1 MKPKIAVFP
10 KCYMDQLCVQHT
22 MTLGEWIEIAATLE
36 VDGVEFYSGFIEDNE
51 GFLKD
56 AKASLERHLLQMP
69 MLCCSPDFTQTDPDR
84 LQEEIDREIRMIE
97 ITASFGGRFCRV
109 LSGQRR
115 PDLATE
121 AGIAQVVRVIKSLLP
136 VAERYGVVLT
146 MENHYKDNY
155 WQYPEF
161 AQKMDIFTAI
171 ISQIDSPWFGVNYDP
186 SNTLLAGEDPL
197 ELLERV
203 KYRVASMHASD
214 RYLKTG
220 TLEDLRLEENSAGYA
235 ARLAHGV
242 IGRGLNDYDRILST
256 LNSVKFS
263 SWISIE
269 DGMNGIEDLRESV
282 RFLKTKIDQHFA
294 E

>member
-10 KCYMDQLCVQHT
+10 KCYMDELCVHHT
-22 MTLGEWIEIAATLE
+22 MTLGEWIEIAGTLE
-36 VDGVEFYSGFIEDNE
+36 VDGVEFYSGFIKDNE

-56 AKASLERHLLQMP
+56 AKASLERHRLQMP

-115 PDLATE
+115 PELPTE
-121 AGIAQVVRVIKSLLP
+121 VGIAQVVRVIKSLLP
-136 VAERYGVVLT
+136 VAEQHGVVLT

-203 KYRVASMHASD
+203 KHRVASMHASD
-214 RYLKTG
+214 RYLKSG
-220 TLEDLRLEENSAGYA
+220 TLEDLRREENSAGYA

-269 DGMNGIEDLRESV
+269 DGMNGIEDLCESV
-282 RFLKTKIDQHFA
+282 RFLKTKIDLHFA